1 MKGKILSFIAFS
13 TFYSALSAEAFFLP
27 PFKIDA
33 STIGKE
39 VMSSANTV
47 SQTAGKGV
55 QQASIIQTTIT
66 YGQGAKEAYE
76 FSTKIL
82 NEYGALDLNSLGN
95 VIGDIEKKEAEQTKL
110 KADAATEIASLTQ
123 ETNAKIVELDNNTR
137 ELLKKIVEDP
147 ENTEK
152 YQKQIQKNEKKK
164 KELSADLIKKTRKI
178 NKDTDKK
185 TSSIS
190 DQISELQGKASDMIS
205 SITTIPASY
214 DSSEDLKTTTE
225 TLIPGKDTVVDTHV
239 SATYV
244 TIYKVAYF
252 NTMSKSIGRVM
263 LLKSRI
269 PDDNKKATE
278 NKISSANLES
288 LGGAV
293 GTAVKM
299 KTDNIQALLNFTE
312 ILLQKMQLD
321 VARDLAMENF
331 STADPEQAA
340 GDFNLDNYKFTPPD
354 AAELEAAEAEEQKE
368 LEKLE
373 EKITPSSGSILTDA
387 KGNMV
392 SANEENKEKSEAT
405 EGDE

>member
-27 PFKIDA
+27 PFKIDE

>member
-392 SANEENKEKSEAT
+392 SANEENKERSEAT